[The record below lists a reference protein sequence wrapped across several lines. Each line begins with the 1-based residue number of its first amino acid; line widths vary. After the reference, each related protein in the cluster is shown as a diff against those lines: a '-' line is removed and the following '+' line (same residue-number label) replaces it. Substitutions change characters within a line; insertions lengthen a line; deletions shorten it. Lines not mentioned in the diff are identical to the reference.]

1 MNETH
6 LLREPEHRAGALAL
20 GEKGTHMELETKR
33 KADERPAQ
41 RDVCLLLPQERHLNR
56 LPSANELVE
65 LAKVS
70 LGPLHGPLA
79 VEEQAAVQQ
88 KLPVACAHLLRGGL
102 ELACQLS
109 VVHLEGA
116 WSGERRVGVCRRVR
130 RVGADD
136 EALTKHA
143 GVPLGEGHA
152 LIELCLQA
160 QQAMRHLIGLFRE
173 EGSVVVSACMHCRSS
188 VAIAFQLADGEPRAL
203 W

>member
-1 MNETH
+1 MAIRGHQWQSEAIDETH

-41 RDVCLLLPQERHLNR
+41 RDMCLLLPQESHFDR
-56 LPSANELVE
+56 LPCANELVE

-102 ELACQLS
+102 ELARQLS
-109 VVHLEGA
+109 VVHLWGDARARRSEHLHAEGRGSPSWRA
-116 WSGERRVGVCRRVR
+116 SCRLCTSKARGAESGASGSA
-130 RVGADD
+130 GASDGS
-136 EALTKHA
+136 EPMTK
-143 GVPLGEGHA
+143 
-152 LIELCLQA
+152 
-160 QQAMRHLIGLFRE
+160 R
-173 EGSVVVSACMHCRSS
+173 
-188 VAIAFQLADGEPRAL
+188 
-203 W
+203 